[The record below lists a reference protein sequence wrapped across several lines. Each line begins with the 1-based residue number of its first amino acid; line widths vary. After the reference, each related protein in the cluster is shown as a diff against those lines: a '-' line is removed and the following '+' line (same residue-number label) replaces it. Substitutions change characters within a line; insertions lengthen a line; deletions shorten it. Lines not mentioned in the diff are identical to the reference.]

1 VSDKVAESICTKVEA
16 LIAANASGQP
26 IDPET
31 AAWLGRISSELHGR
45 LEQLGLV
52 QARGDRPNAASLKS
66 VLDAYISGRAKLKPN
81 TLRNYKTSRRLLEEH
96 FGKDRPLGSIHAGHA
111 RDYREWLVGK
121 YATATVSREIKRARQ
136 FWEYAKDC
144 RLTAENPFAKV
155 KAGSQTNSSRK
166 HFVSLETIAVAIEA
180 CPDAEWRL
188 IVAMARYGGLR
199 MPSELVG
206 LTWDRIDWVNGW
218 FTVDV
223 PKKEHLDGQA
233 LRRVPIFPELRPYL
247 EQAFDA
253 APEGSVYVAPRCRDG
268 KTNLRTGL
276 ERILR
281 KAGVAQWPKLFQN
294 LRASRETELMK
305 KYPAHVVHAW
315 LGNSREVAEDHYL
328 MVTDE
333 DYRRA
338 ASSAATDPLSE
349 AVQKAVQSAA
359 LSGSQPSSPEK
370 ESAVSPAVADYT
382 ADQIPP
388 RGVEPTWDFTGD
400 SKSSAR
406 GGAKSGAVAIDASLL
421 DALRLLAR
429 MTDAERQ
436 ALLEALGAVLRPAE

>member
-1 VSDKVAESICTKVEA
+1 MASVCCEGNGRRYIQANELPGRPKVRLGRVSEKVAESIRSKVEA
-16 LIAANASGQP
+16 LIAAQASGQP

-31 AAWLGRISSELHGR
+31 AAWLARISSELHGR
-45 LEQLGLV
+45 LAQLGLA
-52 QARGDRPNAASLKS
+52 QARGDRPDAASLTS
-66 VLDAYISGRAKLKPN
+66 VLDAYISRRAKLKPN

-96 FGKDRPLGSIHAGHA
+96 FGKDRPLGSINAGHA
-111 RDYREWLVGK
+111 RDYREWLVSK
-121 YATATVSREIKRARQ
+121 YAMATVAREIKRARQ

-144 RLTAENPFAKV
+144 RIISENPFAKV
-155 KAGSQTNSSRK
+155 KAGSQKNSGRK
-166 HFVSLETIAVAIEA
+166 HFVSVETIAAVIEA

-206 LTWDRIDWVNGW
+206 LTWDRIDWDNGW

-233 LRRVPIFPELRPYL
+233 QRRVPIFPELRPFL

-253 APEGSVYVAPRCRDG
+253 APEGSMYVAPRCRDG
-268 KTNLRTGL
+268 KINLRTGL

-294 LRASRETELMK
+294 LRASRETELVRQH
-305 KYPAHVVHAW
+305 PAHLVYAW
-315 LGNSREVAEDHYL
+315 IGNSKEVADDHY
-328 MVTDE
+328 MISTD
-333 DYRRA
+333 DDIRQA
-338 ASSAATDPLSE
+338 AFPATADPLAE

-359 LSGSQPSSPEK
+359 VSGSQKRSPEK
-370 ESAVSPAVADYT
+370 EPAVSPAIADYT

-388 RGVEPTWDFTGD
+388 RGVEPRFSD
-400 SKSSAR
+400 
-406 GGAKSGAVAIDASLL
+406 
-421 DALRLLAR
+421 
-429 MTDAERQ
+429 
-436 ALLEALGAVLRPAE
+436 

>member
-1 VSDKVAESICTKVEA
+1 MASAYCEEGRWYIQANELRGRPKVSLGKVAEKVARSIALKVEA
-16 LIAANASGQP
+16 LISANASGQP

-31 AAWLGRISSELHGR
+31 AAWLSRISSELRGR
-45 LEQLGLV
+45 LERLGLV
-52 QARGDRPNAASLKS
+52 QARGDRPNAACLKS
-66 VLDAYISGRAKLKPN
+66 VLDTYISRRAKLKPN

-111 RDYREWLVGK
+111 RDYREWLVSK

-136 FWEYAKDC
+136 FWEYAKDS

-166 HFVSLETIAVAIEA
+166 HFVSLETIAAVIEA

-206 LTWDRIDWVNGW
+206 LTWDRIDWDNGW

-233 LRRVPIFPELRPYL
+233 QRRVPIFPELRPYL

-305 KYPAHVVHAW
+305 KHPAHLVYAW
-315 LGNSREVAEDHYL
+315 IGNSKEVADDHY
-328 MVTDE
+328 MISTD
-333 DYRRA
+333 DDIRQA
-338 ASSAATDPLSE
+338 AFPTALDPLAE
-349 AVQKAVQSAA
+349 AVQTAVQSAA
-359 LSGSQPSSPEK
+359 ISGSQRSSLEK
-370 ESAVSPAVADYT
+370 ESAVLPAVADYT

-388 RGVEPTWDFTGD
+388 RGVEPRFSD
-400 SKSSAR
+400 
-406 GGAKSGAVAIDASLL
+406 
-421 DALRLLAR
+421 
-429 MTDAERQ
+429 
-436 ALLEALGAVLRPAE
+436 